1 MFKYNMGNK
10 LVNIILSIIVFI
22 MIILDALAIHDIISD
37 EPDLLY
43 EIGMLSVSILVF
55 IAIGVYLKQ
64 RKQKSSQA

>member
-1 MFKYNMGNK
+1 MRNK
-10 LVNIILSIIVFI
+10 LVYITLSIIVFI
-22 MIILDALAIHDIISD
+22 MFILDALAIHDIIID

-55 IAIGVYLKQ
+55 IAIGIYLKQ

>member
-1 MFKYNMGNK
+1 MGNK

-22 MIILDALAIHDIISD
+22 MLILDALAIHDIISG

>member
-1 MFKYNMGNK
+1 MFKYNMNNK

-22 MIILDALAIHDIISD
+22 MLILDALAIHDIISG